1 MRIPDNRGD
10 HGGALFTALLS
21 ALLCVGS
28 VGLAWADVNPNEGT
42 HEIMIGLA
50 ILSLLMTVNMTL
62 ACTRDY
68 WVDETGVCVR
78 ILGGRFVRRRL
89 RTEDIRYFG
98 AFLVV
103 SGKFE
108 KTQIVFSKYR
118 PRGNGPGF
126 AIRLRGTIAI
136 DYTPERY
143 EAIRRV
149 FRPGAQ
155 TRVVCSRRK

>member
-1 MRIPDNRGD
+1 MRIPDDRSE
-10 HGGALFTALLS
+10 HGLALFTAVLS
-21 ALLCVGS
+21 AVLS
-28 VGLAWADVNPNEGT
+28 VVSAGLAWADVNPNEGT
-42 HEIMIGLA
+42 QEIMIGLA

-78 ILGGRFVRRRL
+78 ILGGKVTHRRL

-118 PRGNGPGF
+118 PRGNGPGY
-126 AIRLRGTIAI
+126 AIRLRGTIAF

-143 EAIRRV
+143 TAILRI
-149 FRPGAQ
+149 FRPGPQ
-155 TRVVCSRRK
+155 TWVVCAPR